1 MLHFQKGIHS
11 YKLFIYNIKNMFL
24 GKKIEKD
31 VSKIHHQI
39 VENRCETRKLGEI
52 PISFT
57 VIPAFIKIRNR

>member
-1 MLHFQKGIHS
+1 
-11 YKLFIYNIKNMFL
+11 MFL